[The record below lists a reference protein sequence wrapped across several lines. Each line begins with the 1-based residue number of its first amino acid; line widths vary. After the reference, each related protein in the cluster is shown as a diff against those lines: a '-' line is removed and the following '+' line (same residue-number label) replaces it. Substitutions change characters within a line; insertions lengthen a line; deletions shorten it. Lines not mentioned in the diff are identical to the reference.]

1 MKKTLTI
8 CTFLLVALFSTLAL
22 ADWFQARAYVNVRQL
37 QVDATVNN
45 NSSDATMY
53 CKGNVWG
60 RTWYGYTFYSYMDT
74 YIPPGEYRVIYV
86 YTNPS
91 DPFVAGN
98 ASVQCTF

>member
-8 CTFLLVALFSTLAL
+8 CALLSILLFSTLAL
-22 ADWFQARAYVNVRQL
+22 ADWFWARAYVNVRQL

-45 NSSDATMY
+45 DSDATMF

-60 RTWYGYTFYSYMDT
+60 RTWYGAVYYSYMNA
-74 YIPPGEYRVIYV
+74 YIGPGEYGTIYV

-98 ASVQCTF
+98 ASIQCTF